1 MRSLFP
7 PQPRSLSLRPRFR
20 HARRLRLES
29 LESRV
34 VLSTVLMGPFSA
46 LSEVH
51 DRHNHDEVD
60 RHDGHNHDD
69 VYSRTQY
76 INGVANVFTWE
87 PAPVDAPRTPASGV
101 AASSLKYPLS
111 SIPALH
117 SNPGAKATLFLDFDG
132 HFEPVWGAY
141 SNITTPVYDI
151 DGDPTTFS
159 DRELSN
165 MSSAWEHASEDYA
178 PFNVDVTTVE
188 PAVLAEGAPTANA
201 NGVAMRAAIGGT
213 SDWYGAGYGGV
224 AYINSF
230 TSGVANVAYVFAA
243 NTDNPTW
250 IGDTVS
256 HESGHS
262 FGLLH
267 QSTYDANGVKV
278 SEYNHGDAS
287 WAPIMGTS
295 RYATSVT
302 TWYNGTNSVGA
313 TTYQDDMAVI
323 AGTANGFGFK
333 ADDRGNTQ
341 ATASPL
347 SVSGNTWTGSGLVGQ
362 NNDVD
367 VFSFHVSTEDTYLA
381 SVNVASAA
389 PNLDSAV
396 EIRNSA
402 GLLLGSGSPATS
414 QNATVVKNLT
424 PGDYFVTVKTSGV
437 YGWVGGYNLK
447 VDAPPAGVMVT
458 QASPVMNTYEDG
470 RSTSFTVALATRPLA
485 DVTIPV
491 GSSNTAEG
499 TVSVASLV
507 FTPTN
512 WDVPQTVTATG
523 VADGVADGDVAYL
536 VTLGA
541 AVSTDPDYIGRDP
554 ADVPVVNVD
563 VDSAGYVYLVDRP
576 GRSIDR
582 LRLDGSQPETLVSL
596 TAAFGT
602 ATGYSPSGIAV
613 DTAGGKVYWTDSTSH
628 TVSRSNLDGSG
639 AEAVVPST
647 VGATTGIALDPA
659 AGKMYWVDNT
669 NAAIRRANLD
679 GTGVEVLIAGTGS
692 GIRSIALDVVG
703 GKMYW
708 TDLSQ
713 RNLWRAN
720 LNGTGAEIIW
730 AGVSPSQ
737 PTGIALDVAAGKV
750 YWSDNGL
757 DQILRANLD
766 GTNAEVLVQ
775 AGTLETISNV
785 NAIALDLPAGKLYW
799 TDASAGKLYR
809 SNLDG
814 SAIAFLASVAAPF
827 GLVIAH
833 PDPAITV
840 THRTGLVTTEG
851 GGTDVFRVSLTT
863 KPTSDVTIP
872 LTSSLTTEGT
882 VSPSNLTFTTA
893 NWNVPQVVTVKG
905 VDDAVIDGDK
915 AYTIVVGAAVSAD
928 PVYNG
933 LDPADA
939 SATNLDND
947 LPVTKFY
954 VVNDGSP
961 DKTFEY
967 TAAGASVENYAINSG
982 NTAPRGAAS
991 TAAGDKVWVVD
1002 ANKNVYVYNT
1012 TGGLLGSW
1020 AAGGMASNA
1029 AVEGIATNGTDVWIV
1044 DARQDKVFRYTGAA
1058 SRLSGSLNAAG
1069 SFALNSGNASPKDVV
1084 TDGTNLWIVNDSTA
1098 DKVFKYTLSGS
1109 LVGSWTISGAGTSP
1123 TGITLDPTNVSTLWV
1138 VDGGTK
1144 RVYQYDN
1151 AAGRISGSQSPSTSF
1166 ALAVGNTNPQGIAD
1180 PPMPVSAAA
1189 RAPSF
1194 ITTHHPSAH
1203 LATHLGRTIP
1213 GLLASKSNGSAPPS
1227 AAAQSSILGPRMT
1240 SILIP
1245 LTPSI
1250 DQDLTLVTTEPF
1262 RKGAKRSRAA
1272 TWY

>member
-1 MRSLFP
+1 MRS
-7 PQPRSLSLRPRFR
+7 SLASRTRPSRPRR
-20 HARRLRLES
+20 PRNVLLELLEDRRL
-29 LESRV
+29 
-34 VLSTVLMGPFSA
+34 LSTLPMGSFSTT
-46 LSEVH
+46 V
-51 DRHNHDEVD
+51 EVD
-60 RHDGHNHDD
+60 DHQAHDD
-69 VYSRTQY
+69 ETHGDAHHHDDNPYQIHY
-76 INGVANVFTWE
+76 INNVPQVFTWE
-87 PAPVDAPRTPASGV
+87 PKPADAPPSTFGALV
-101 AASSLKYPLS
+101 AAPTHPLT
-111 SIPALH
+111 SIPLLH

-165 MSSAWEHASEDYA
+165 MSSAWEHAAEDYA
-178 PFNVDVTTVE
+178 PFNVDVTTAE
-188 PAVLAEGAPTANA
+188 PAVLAEGAPIANA

-243 NTDNPTW
+243 NDDNPAW

-256 HESGHS
+256 HESGHT
-262 FGLLH
+262 FGLQH

-278 SEYNHGDAS
+278 NEYNHGDTS

-295 RYATSVT
+295 YYTTSVT
-302 TWYNGTNSVGA
+302 TWYNGTSSLGA

-323 AGTANGFGFK
+323 VGTANGFGFK

-347 SVSGNTWTGSGLVGQ
+347 SVSGNSWTGSGLVGQ
-362 NNDVD
+362 NSDSD
-367 VFSFHVSTEDTYLA
+367 VFSFHVSTEDTYRT
-381 SVNVASAA
+381 SVTVASAA

-402 GLLLGSGSPATS
+402 GVLLGSASPATS
-414 QNATVVKNLT
+414 RNASVVKNLT

-437 YGWVGGYNLK
+437 YGWVGQYTVK
-447 VDAPPAGVMVT
+447 VDAPSAGITVT
-458 QASPVMNTYEDG
+458 QAAPVMNTYEDG
-470 RSTSFTVALATRPLA
+470 RSTSFTVALDTRPLA
-485 DVTIPV
+485 NVTIPV

-523 VADGVADGDVAYL
+523 VGDGLADGDSAYL

-541 AVSTDPDYIGRDP
+541 AVSTDPDYSGRDA
-554 ADVPVVNVD
+554 ADVSVVNVD
-563 VDSAGYVYLVDRP
+563 VDSAGYVYRVDNP
-576 GRSIDR
+576 GDSIER

-602 ATGYSPSGIAV
+602 ATGYSPSVIAV

-639 AEAVVPST
+639 VETVVPST
-647 VGATTGIALDPA
+647 VGATTGIALDTA
-659 AGKMYWVDNT
+659 AGKMYWVDYT

-679 GTGVEVLIAGTGS
+679 GTGVEVLVAATGS
-692 GIRSIALDVVG
+692 GIRSIALDVVA

-708 TDLSQ
+708 TDLAQ
-713 RNLWRAN
+713 RNIQRAN
-720 LNGTGAEIIW
+720 LDGTGVEIIW

-737 PTGIALDVAAGKV
+737 PTGIALDVAAGKL

-757 DQILRANLD
+757 DQILRADLG

-775 AGTLETISNV
+775 AGNLETTSNV
-785 NAIALDLPAGKLYW
+785 NAIGLDLPAGKLYW

-809 SNLDG
+809 ANLDG
-814 SAIAFLASVAAPF
+814 SAIVLLAKVASPF
-827 GLVIAH
+827 GLAVVH
-833 PDPAITV
+833 PGPAITV
-840 THRTGLVTTEG
+840 THRTGLVTTEA

-872 LTSSLTTEGT
+872 VNSSLTTEGT
-882 VSPSNLTFTTA
+882 VSTSSLTFTPA

-905 VDDAVIDGDK
+905 VDDPVIDGDK
-915 AYTIVVGAAVSAD
+915 AYTIVLGAAVSAD

-947 LPVTKFY
+947 VPVTKFY

-967 TAAGASVENYAINSG
+967 TAAGASVENYAINGG
-982 NTAPRGAAS
+982 NTAPRGAVS
-991 TAAGDKVWVVD
+991 TAAGNTVWVVD
-1002 ANKNVYVYNT
+1002 ANKNVYVYNIA
-1012 TGGLLGSW
+1012 GGLLGSW
-1020 AAGGMASNA
+1020 SAGGMASNA
-1029 AVEGIATNGTDVWIV
+1029 TVEGIATNGTDVWIV
-1044 DARQDKVFRYTGAA
+1044 DARQDRVYRYTNAATLRSGTQTAA
-1058 SRLSGSLNAAG
+1058 SN
-1069 SFALNSGNASPKDVV
+1069 FALNSGNLGPKDVV
-1084 TDGTNLWIVNDSTA
+1084 TDGTSLWVVNDSTT
-1098 DKVFKYTLSGS
+1098 DKVFKYSLTGTL
-1109 LVGSWTISGAGTSP
+1109 LGSWTITGAGSSP
-1123 TGITLDPTNVSTLWV
+1123 TGITLDPTGGGTLWT
-1138 VDGGTK
+1138 VDSGTG
-1144 RVYQYDN
+1144 RVYRFDN
-1151 AAGRISGSQSPSTSF
+1151 ARALTAGSLSPATSF
-1166 ALAVGNTNPQGIAD
+1166 ALAAGNTNPQGIAD
-1180 PPMPVSAAA
+1180 PPMPTPGAS
-1189 RAPSF
+1189 RATAFTP
-1194 ITTHHPSAH
+1194 TLHPSAQ
-1203 LATHLGRTIP
+1203 LATHLGQTIP
-1213 GLLASKSNGSAPPS
+1213 GLSASKSSGSPLSS
-1227 AAAQSSILGPRMT
+1227 ASATFMIPGPQGP

-1245 LTPSI
+1245 LTPST
-1250 DQDLTLVTTEPF
+1250 DQDLTLLATE
-1262 RKGAKRSRAA
+1262 RLLTGAKRSRTAPRV
-1272 TWY
+1272 